1 MNRIAIIAA
10 HVALGCALFGQ
21 APAPGTWTTGTPM
34 PTPRMG
40 MMTGAIGSKIYVV
53 SGENDS
59 SIFTVNEIYDT
70 ATNSWSTGA
79 PIPTGR
85 YVAASAVVDGI
96 LYAMGGQVKNG
107 PTNLVEAY
115 DPSTDTWTT
124 KSPMPGADDSIYAVV
139 ENGTIYVIGGFT
151 PSKGRLPVLYA
162 YHPATDTWTTL
173 ASLKV
178 GKSLPAVGLV
188 GSTIVAVGG
197 LSNNGVVADNE
208 GYNAATNT
216 WTTLASQPTARTAG
230 CFEAVGET
238 LYVAGGHGVAN
249 GGTIFTSM
257 DAYNVASNSWTTGL
271 AAMPHGVTNS
281 GPASVNGT
289 LYCFGGTNAGDPL
302 QGNIFNYTQIY
313 QPNLQ
318 PAISTGGVVS
328 ASSFGGFSAIS
339 PGSWIEIYGSNLS
352 LDTRGWAGSDFNG
365 NNAPTS
371 LEGTTVTIDGQ
382 SAFVD
387 YISPGQVN
395 AQVPSKIATGSQ
407 QVVVTTALGVSGPFS
422 IAVNPTQPGL
432 LAPADFKLSG
442 TQYLAA
448 LLSDGATYVLPPG
461 AISGVTSQR
470 AHPGDTIIMYGVGF
484 GPVTPDVP
492 AGMIVQQSNT
502 LSNKLQILF
511 GGQPATLSYA
521 GLAPG
526 YVGLYQFNVVVP
538 DVAVS
543 DMVPVTF
550 NLGGAP
556 STQSLYT
563 AIGN

>member
-1 MNRIAIIAA
+1 MKRFGIFAVHLAP
-10 HVALGCALFGQ
+10 GGALFGEP
-21 APAPGTWTTGTPM
+21 PAPGTWTTGEPM

-40 MMTGAIGSKIYVV
+40 MITGAIGSKVYIV

-59 SIFTVNEIYDT
+59 SILTVNEIYDT
-70 ATNSWSTGA
+70 ANNTWSTGA

-85 YVAASAVVDGI
+85 FVAASAVVDGI
-96 LYAMGGQVKNG
+96 LYAMGGIAKGG

-124 KSPMPGADDSIYAVV
+124 KSPMPSADDSVYAAV

-151 PSKGRLPVLYA
+151 PSKGRLPILYA
-162 YHPATDTWTTL
+162 YHAATDTWTTL
-173 ASLKV
+173 ASLNV
-178 GKSLPAVGLV
+178 GKSLPAVGV
-188 GSTIVAVGG
+188 AGSTIVAAGG
-197 LSNNGVVADNE
+197 LSNKGVVTDNE

-216 WTTLASQPTARTAG
+216 WTTLASQTTARTAG

-257 DAYNVASNSWTTGL
+257 DAYNVANNSWTTGL
-271 AAMPHGVTNS
+271 AAMPHGVANPGS
-281 GPASVNGT
+281 ASVNGT

-302 QGNIFNYTQIY
+302 QGAIYNYTQIY

-328 ASSFGGFSAIS
+328 ASGFGGFSDIS

-352 LDTRGWAGSDFNG
+352 LNTRGWAGSDFNG

-371 LEGTTVTIDGQ
+371 LDGTTVTIDGQ

-395 AQVPSKIATGSQ
+395 AQVPSNIATGAQ
-407 QVVVTTALGVSGPFS
+407 QVVVTTTLGVSAPYP
-422 IAVNPTQPGL
+422 IAVNPTQAGL
-432 LAPADFKLSG
+432 LAPANFKVSG

-448 LLSDGATYVLPPG
+448 LLSDGVTYVLPAG
-461 AISGVTSQR
+461 TISGVPSQQ

-484 GPVTPDVP
+484 GPVTPEIP
-492 AGMIVQQSNT
+492 AGEIVQQSNT
-502 LSNKLQILF
+502 LSNTFQILL

-538 DVAVS
+538 NVPAS

-550 NLGGAP
+550 KLGGVP